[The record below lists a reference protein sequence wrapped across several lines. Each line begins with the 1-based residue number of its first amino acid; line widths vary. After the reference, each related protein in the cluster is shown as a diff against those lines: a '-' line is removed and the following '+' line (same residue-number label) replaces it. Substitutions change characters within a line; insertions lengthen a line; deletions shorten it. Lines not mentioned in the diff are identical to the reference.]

1 MNEEYIKEYE
11 EMSLCDFADELVEPL
26 STVKQDLTKTIYIHY
41 AKERDENEQLQNN
54 WNELKNIIEQD
65 IRQCE
70 ELIEMCP
77 KELRN
82 TIIGTRSYEEIIG
95 CNKHILSKM
104 QEIQGDGNND
114 SKRDVS

>member
-1 MNEEYIKEYE
+1 MNEERNGLMKQRRKSREK
-11 EMSLCDFADELVEPL
+11 
-26 STVKQDLTKTIYIHY
+26 VK
-41 AKERDENEQLQNN
+41 QLQNN

-104 QEIQGDGNND
+104 QELEGEKNG
-114 SKRDVS
+114 